1 MLKDKELQMALVYF
15 LLREELRIREYSLE
29 MLFSKGYDT
38 DMSLDSGNWSNISV
52 FEVNL
57 N

>member
-15 LLREELRIREYSLE
+15 LLRDDLRVREYSLE
-29 MLFSKGYDT
+29 MLFSRGYDT
-38 DMSLDSGNWSNISV
+38 DMSLDSGNWSAVSV
-52 FEVNL
+52 FEINL